1 MPPDDQRS
9 PMPWYEPEMDTV
21 LKITWGMAILGWSM
35 ALLGIVGGIA
45 GLAEPVSRAAEAIG
59 LGQMLGWWND
69 VGEVIVTIGAIIGVL
84 MTTGSLLLGSGRKQ
98 VDRMDRRLVS
108 VHGAVLDNGRTLTSV
123 DGKLDKLEQLEKLD
137 QLDDLDVVQAG
148 LDAQT
153 GVLGVQ
159 LGVLEQI
166 RDRL

>member
-9 PMPWYEPEMDTV
+9 PMPWYEPEMNTV
-21 LKITWGMAILGWSM
+21 LKITWGMAILGWLM
-35 ALLGIVGGIA
+35 ALLGIVGE
-45 GLAEPVSRAAEAIG
+45 L
-59 LGQMLGWWND
+59 LGWWND
-69 VGEVIVTIGAIIGVL
+69 VGEVIVTIGTIIGLL

-108 VHGAVLDNGRTLTSV
+108 VHGAVLDNGRTMTSV
-123 DGKLDKLEQLEKLD
+123 DGKLDKLDELEQLEQLKK
-137 QLDDLDVVQAG
+137 LDDLDVVQAR

>member
-21 LKITWGMAILGWSM
+21 LKITWGMAILGWLM
-35 ALLGIVGGIA
+35 ALLGIVGE
-45 GLAEPVSRAAEAIG
+45 L
-59 LGQMLGWWND
+59 LGWWND
-69 VGEVIVTIGAIIGVL
+69 VGEVIVTIGTIIGLL
-84 MTTGSLLLGSGRKQ
+84 MTAGSLLLGSGRKQ

-108 VHGAVLDNGRTLTSV
+108 VHGAVLDNGRTMTSV
-123 DGKLDKLEQLEKLD
+123 DGKLDKLDALEQLEKLD
-137 QLDDLDVVQAG
+137 QLDDLDVVQAR